1 LSGIPILSPARP
13 LRHRPCRPFSA
24 AALSALALAL
34 QRNRH
39 PVLTSRF
46 RGEKLHFRQ
55 SRGHG
60 DIKLIEEV
68 FNAPSFVTIGQEL
81 PKICFRKSCAQIAHI
96 GVGAGN
102 SRQHRCWRD
111 AGTSDTRARPSQ
123 NRPSIHL
130 WYQHNCLLS
139 PICSRLSTS
148 TLLVSRVQLA
158 YRILKRK
165 DFRHH
170 LSYGPMRSYRV

>member
-1 LSGIPILSPARP
+1 MSGIPIPSPGQA
-13 LRHRPCRPFSA
+13 LQHRPCRPFSA

-81 PKICFRKSCAQIAHI
+81 PKICFRKSCAQNAHI
-96 GVGAGN
+96 GVGAEN
-102 SRQHRCWRD
+102 SR
-111 AGTSDTRARPSQ
+111 P
-123 NRPSIHL
+123 
-130 WYQHNCLLS
+130 
-139 PICSRLSTS
+139 
-148 TLLVSRVQLA
+148 
-158 YRILKRK
+158 
-165 DFRHH
+165 
-170 LSYGPMRSYRV
+170 

>member
-1 LSGIPILSPARP
+1 MSGIPILFPARP

-46 RGEKLHFRQ
+46 RGENLPFRQ

-68 FNAPSFVTIGQEL
+68 FNAPSFVTIGQVL
-81 PKICFRKSCAQIAHI
+81 PKICFRKSFAQIAHI

-102 SRQHRCWRD
+102 S
-111 AGTSDTRARPSQ
+111 P
-123 NRPSIHL
+123 
-130 WYQHNCLLS
+130 
-139 PICSRLSTS
+139 
-148 TLLVSRVQLA
+148 
-158 YRILKRK
+158 
-165 DFRHH
+165 
-170 LSYGPMRSYRV
+170 